1 MTNALPC
8 LTDDEVRCA
17 APGSGESGFGS
28 MSTARGNLP
37 LAALEVRGRVTGLLV
52 RNAVTQTFVNTHAEP
67 LEATYIFPLPD
78 RFAVTRFRF
87 EVAGRVIEGQL
98 KEREQARQEYAEAIQ
113 TGHRAAIAEE
123 DRPDVFTMRVGN
135 LMPGESATVRLD
147 LSGPLAFHDGEATFR
162 FPLVV
167 APRYIPG
174 AALERSQVGT
184 GTAADTDAVPDA
196 SRITPAVLLPGYPN
210 PVRLAL
216 SLEIDPQPPAT
227 DFRCSLHAVL
237 ESTNVHGTHRVA
249 LHPGERLDRDFVL
262 RWKVGGAAVTAS
274 LICTPDQKAAGEGT
288 FALTLV
294 PPAGLAS
301 RQRPRDV
308 AFVLDRSGSMGGWK
322 MVAARRAMARMVETL
337 TPRDRF
343 AALAFDDR
351 IDVPPGFES
360 RNLVEATD
368 RNRYLADQFFAT
380 LDARGGTEMAVPLEH
395 AAEALRETSSDRERL
410 LVLVTDGQIG
420 NEDQILNHLST
431 RIRGARV
438 FALGIDQAVNAGFL
452 NRLAGL
458 GRGVCEL
465 IESEARLDEVTD
477 SVHRHLGTPVLMDV
491 KLGGDLN
498 IVRDTVTPARL
509 PDLFAGSALTVFGRY
524 RGTPAGIAVR
534 AGGSDGEPWHASA
547 SAAVAET
554 PAVEHAWAR
563 GRVRALEDQFAIS
576 SDAKLAKQIVETSLR
591 FGVLCRFTAFVAV
604 DRSEVV
610 NAGGEGHAVAQPV
623 EAPAGWVQSALN
635 LGQRLLGA
643 LAGGVP
649 AQLSQPIEFRKG
661 LKGIAEMAPGAL
673 PAPQPACVAPPAPI
687 NPSPAKAKQPP
698 PLEFLAACAD
708 EAIEGQD
715 RAAPKKNYGGGV
727 SYRKRAAA
735 PAPGKPNTPAPEP
748 EAKAEI
754 AQLSTDH
761 NVIQALIESKTI
773 TRKEAKD
780 HRCRNVLWKYLGS
793 KEVGEGPDV
802 LVVHPGAGDRFVLC
816 TDGVT
821 GVVPDQ
827 DLLAFVRTATDP
839 QACADG
845 LVKLALD
852 SGSRDNA
859 SCVVAVVEADG
870 SLATGACSHQGNYR
884 ENNEDAVEVVRFGDW
899 TVCLVADGMGGQAAG
914 EVVSKTAVES
924 LGKLLGASLPG
935 LISADGIKAAIRS
948 AIVQANEEIMA
959 LAAADPNLK
968 NMGSTI
974 VLCAWRTG
982 VPLMFVANVGDSRAY
997 HIKQSS

>member
-1 MTNALPC
+1 
-8 LTDDEVRCA
+8 
-17 APGSGESGFGS
+17 
-28 MSTARGNLP
+28 MSTTRGNLP

-67 LEATYIFPLPD
+67 LEATYVFPLPD

-113 TGHRAAIAEE
+113 AGHRAAIAEE

-184 GTAADTDAVPDA
+184 GTAPDTDAVPDA

-216 SLEIDPQPPAT
+216 SLDIDPQPPAT

-237 ESTNVHGTHRVA
+237 ESTNAHGTHRVA

-294 PPAGLAS
+294 PPAGLAG

-360 RNLVEATD
+360 RNLVAATD

-395 AAEALRETSSDRERL
+395 AAEALRETSSDRERI

-458 GRGVCEL
+458 GRGACEL

-477 SVHRHLGTPVLMDV
+477 RVHRHLGTPVLMDV

-498 IVRDTVTPARL
+498 IVRDSVTPARL

-524 RGTPAGIAVR
+524 RATPASIAVR

-547 SAAVAET
+547 PAAVAET

-563 GRVRALEDQFAIS
+563 GRVRALEDQYAIS

-610 NAGGEGHAVAQPV
+610 NAGGEVHAVAQPV
-623 EAPAGWVQSALN
+623 EAPAGWVEGALN
-635 LGQRLLGA
+635 LGKRLLGA
-643 LAGGVP
+643 LAGGVQP
-649 AQLSQPIEFRKG
+649 HVSQPVEFRKG
-661 LKGIAEMAPGAL
+661 LKGIAESAPGSPPAAR
-673 PAPQPACVAPPAPI
+673 PAPCAAPAPMT
-687 NPSPAKAKQPP
+687 PSPAKANQSP
-698 PLEFLAACAD
+698 PLDFLEACAD
-708 EAIEGQD
+708 APAESHY
-715 RAAPKKNYGGGV
+715 RAAPKKNYGGAA

-748 EAKAEI
+748 AAKTEI

-761 NVIQALIESKTI
+761 SVVQAMVESKTI
-773 TRKEAKD
+773 SREEASD
-780 HRCRNVLWKYLGS
+780 HRFKNVLWKYLGS
-793 KEVGEGPDV
+793 KEVGEGPEV
-802 LVVHPGAGDRFVLC
+802 LVVPGGAGDRFVLC

-821 GVVPDQ
+821 GVVPAE
-827 DLLAFVRTATDP
+827 DLLAFMRAATDP
-839 QACADG
+839 RAAAEG

-859 SCVVAVVEADG
+859 SCVVAVIGADD
-870 SLATGACSHQGNYR
+870 SLATGSCCHQGNYR
-884 ENNEDAVEVVRFGDW
+884 ENNEDAVAVVRFGDW
-899 TVCLVADGMGGQAAG
+899 TVCLVADGTGGQAAG
-914 EVVSKTAVES
+914 EVASKTAVES
-924 LGKLLGASLPG
+924 LGKLLAASLPG
-935 LISADGIKAAIRS
+935 LISAEGIKAAIRD
-948 AIVQANEEIMA
+948 AIVTVNEEIMA
-959 LAAADPNLK
+959 LGAADPNLK

-997 HIKQSS
+997 HIKRGS